1 MNSSTKF
8 LSTLIIVLIVV
19 IFLQRSCH
27 QKEISDV
34 IGHRDTTVVID
45 TVLDIHDSVIIR
57 KVPVIKRDTSYLPTD
72 TQYLPSPDYA
82 VLKARFEALV
92 KEHTAR
98 NIYSDSLRLDSI
110 GYVIVSD
117 SVQFNKL
124 FDRSYKYHYEIPN
137 ITKTVTIVEHPKK
150 TNQLYIG
157 GGVLGSKTQGVAG
170 AEVGLLLKNKKDQ
183 IYGVKV
189 SSDINGN
196 ILYGVQGYWK
206 IKLKK

>member
-1 MNSSTKF
+1 MNKSTRF
-8 LSTLIIVLIVV
+8 LSVIILVLIAI

-27 QKEISDV
+27 QKEIGDIVS
-34 IGHRDTTVVID
+34 HRDTTVVVD
-45 TVLDIHDSVIIR
+45 TVVEVHENTVTR
-57 KVPVIKRDTSYLPTD
+57 KVPLIKRDTSYLPTD
-72 TQYLPSPDYA
+72 TQYLPDPDYT

-110 GYVIVSD
+110 GYVIVND

-124 FDRSYKYHYEIPN
+124 FDRSYKYHYELPT
-137 ITKTVTIVEHPKK
+137 ITKTVTVVEHPKK
-150 TNQLYIG
+150 INQLYVG
-157 GGVLGSKTQGVAG
+157 GGVLGNKTQGVAG

-189 SSDINGN
+189 GSDINGN
-196 ILYGVQGYWK
+196 LLYGVQGYWK

>member
-1 MNSSTKF
+1 MNKSTRF
-8 LSTLIIVLIVV
+8 LSVLILVLIAI

-27 QKEISDV
+27 QKEIGDIVS
-34 IGHRDTTVVID
+34 HRDTTVVVD
-45 TVLDIHDSVIIR
+45 TVVEVHENTVTR
-57 KVPVIKRDTSYLPTD
+57 KVPLVKHDTSYLPID
-72 TQYLPSPDYA
+72 TQYLPDPDYA

-110 GYVIVSD
+110 GYVIIND

-124 FDRSYKYHYEIPN
+124 FDRSYKYHYELPT
-137 ITKTVTIVEHPKK
+137 ITKTITVIEHPKK
-150 TNQLYIG
+150 INQLYVG
-157 GGVLGSKTQGVAG
+157 GGVLGNKTQGVAG

-189 SSDINGN
+189 GSDLNGN
-196 ILYGVQGYWK
+196 LLYGVQGYWK

>member
-1 MNSSTKF
+1 MNSSTRF
-8 LSTLIIVLIVV
+8 LSVIIIVLIAI

-27 QKEISDV
+27 QKEIGDIV
-34 IGHRDTTVVID
+34 GDRDTTVVID
-45 TVLDIHDSVIIR
+45 TVKEVHDSIIVR
-57 KVPVIKRDTSYLPTD
+57 KVPLVKHDTSYLPID
-72 TQYLPSPDYA
+72 TQYLPDPDYT

-110 GYVIVSD
+110 GYVIVND

-124 FDRSYKYHYEIPN
+124 FDRSYKYHYELPIV
-137 ITKTVTIVEHPKK
+137 TKTITIVEHPKK
-150 TNQLYIG
+150 VNQLYIG

-196 ILYGVQGYWK
+196 IMYGVNGYWK

>member
-1 MNSSTKF
+1 MNSSTRF
-8 LSTLIIVLIVV
+8 LSVIIIVLIAI

-27 QKEISDV
+27 QKEIGDIV
-34 IGHRDTTVVID
+34 GDRDTTVVID
-45 TVLDIHDSVIIR
+45 TVKEVHDSIIVR
-57 KVPVIKRDTSYLPTD
+57 KVPLVKHDTSYLPID
-72 TQYLPSPDYA
+72 TQYLPDPDYT

-110 GYVIVSD
+110 GYVIVND

-124 FDRSYKYHYEIPN
+124 FDRSYKYHYELPIV
-137 ITKTVTIVEHPKK
+137 TKTITIVEHPKK
-150 TNQLYIG
+150 VNQLYIG

-196 ILYGVQGYWK
+196 VLYGVQGYWK